1 MPKPPNQELNVPI
14 LKDVV
19 VPGRVAAAPT
29 ILTTGLSQVQLTVL
43 QQQLEEIIEHRLQ
56 GILNKVTQDVVKD
69 LKVYLNKKLPE
80 LIKEVQK

>member
-80 LIKEVQK
+80 LTKEVQK